1 MPLVTGSHSSL
12 VFSRLQ
18 FLGQDWTRFSGVSEI
33 MYTPNTDQELVVVTE
48 GEAGE
53 YTTFWFRVKAGE
65 DVWVVDNVVHIPAIC
80 LRSAA
85 GDESKC
91 QKGREREPRERERE
105 PRESKPVVVEED
117 KEDEEEAEES
127 PVTPPPT
134 APRRKVRR
142 KPQGG
147 TRRGARSE

>member
-1 MPLVTGSHSSL
+1 
-12 VFSRLQ
+12 
-18 FLGQDWTRFSGVSEI
+18 

-48 GEAGE
+48 GEPGE

-91 QKGREREPRERERE
+91 QKGREKEPREREKE
-105 PRESKPVVVEED
+105 PRAFEPV
-117 KEDEEEAEES
+117 DEEEEEEEAKES
-127 PVTPPPT
+127 PATPPPAAT
-134 APRRKVRR
+134 RRKVRR
-142 KPQGG
+142 KSQGG
-147 TRRGARSE
+147 TRRTARAE